1 MAFSR
6 YQQGQVKYFHK
17 GKVVNSSVG
26 SNNQDNKIAKM
37 EGLFSYTPAVVPVG
51 YEHRPDLISNVFYGT
66 PLFWFLILE
75 YNNIADPFQG
85 LNVGDIIKI
94 PNIQ

>member
-6 YQQGQVKYFHK
+6 YDQGQVKYNHK
-17 GKVVNSSVG
+17 GKVSNSIVG
-26 SNNQDNKIAKM
+26 NQKQEFRLRLM
-37 EGLFSYTPAVVPVG
+37 ENMLEYETVVVPVG